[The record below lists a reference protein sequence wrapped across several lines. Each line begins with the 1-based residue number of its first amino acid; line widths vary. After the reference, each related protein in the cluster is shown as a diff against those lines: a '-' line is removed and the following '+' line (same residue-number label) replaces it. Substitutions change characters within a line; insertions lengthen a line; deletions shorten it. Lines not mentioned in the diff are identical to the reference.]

1 MITKNIVITGGS
13 KGLGREIKNYYIE
26 KNFNVIDISRTNQK
40 NQLNSINISN
50 DLKNLSKTKNVFKK
64 IYKNFKKLDAI
75 ICCTGSGK
83 KISKNELDENIIQH
97 YLNANLFTVINT
109 INSYSRV
116 YKNKSVKIIIIS
128 SIVSKKIIQ
137 APIGYSISKR
147 ALDYFVKI
155 FAKQYADSKI
165 NINLISPGN
174 ILINGNNWHKKLKK
188 NKKKVQKYI
197 NQEVPLKSFIKPQEI
212 FPIIDI
218 LISENGKNFTGSD
231 FIVDGGQSIWKKIML

>member
-1 MITKNIVITGGS
+1 MIKKNIIITGGS
-13 KGLGREIKNYYIE
+13 KGLGREIKNYYIK
-26 KNFNVIDISRTNQK
+26 KNFNVVDISRTNQK
-40 NQLNSINISN
+40 NQLNSANISN
-50 DLKNLSKTKNVFKK
+50 DLKNLGKTTSVFKRIK
-64 IYKNFKKLDAI
+64 KSYKKLDAI

-83 KISKNELDENIIQH
+83 KISKYELDENVIQH
-97 YLNANLFTVINT
+97 YLNANLFTIINT
-109 INSYSRV
+109 INSYLKV
-116 YKNKSVKIIIIS
+116 YKNKSIKIIIIS

-155 FAKQYADSKI
+155 FAKQYASSKI

-174 ILINGNNWHKKLKK
+174 IYIKGNNWDKKLKK
-188 NKKKVQKYI
+188 NKREVQKYI

-218 LISENGKNFTGSD
+218 LLSDNGKNFTGSD
-231 FIVDGGQSIWKKIML
+231 FIVDGGQAI

>member
-1 MITKNIVITGGS
+1 MIKKNIIITGGS
-13 KGLGREIKNYYIE
+13 KGLGREIKNYYIK
-26 KNFNVIDISRTNQK
+26 KNFNVVDISRTNQK
-40 NQLNSINISN
+40 NQLNSANISN
-50 DLKNLSKTKNVFKK
+50 DLKNLGKTTSVFKRIK
-64 IYKNFKKLDAI
+64 KSYKKLDAI

-83 KISKNELDENIIQH
+83 KISKDELDENVIQH
-97 YLNANLFTVINT
+97 YLNVNLFTIINT
-109 INSYSRV
+109 INSYLKV
-116 YKNKSVKIIIIS
+116 YKNKSIKIIIIS

-155 FAKQYADSKI
+155 FAKQYASSKI

-174 ILINGNNWHKKLKK
+174 IYIKGNNWDKKLKK
-188 NKKKVQKYI
+188 NKREVQKYI

-218 LISENGKNFTGSD
+218 LISDSGKNFTGSD
-231 FIVDGGQSIWKKIML
+231 FIVDGGQAI

>member
-1 MITKNIVITGGS
+1 MIKKNIIITGGS
-13 KGLGREIKNYYIE
+13 KGLGREIKNYYIK
-26 KNFNVIDISRTNQK
+26 KNFNVVDISRTNQK
-40 NQLNSINISN
+40 NQLNSANISN
-50 DLKNLSKTKNVFKK
+50 DLKNLGKTTGVFKRIK
-64 IYKNFKKLDAI
+64 KSYKKLDAI

-83 KISKNELDENIIQH
+83 KISKDELDENVIQH
-97 YLNANLFTVINT
+97 YLNANLFTIINT
-109 INSYSRV
+109 INSYLKV
-116 YKNKSVKIIIIS
+116 YKNKSIKIIIIS

-155 FAKQYADSKI
+155 FAKQYASSKI

-174 ILINGNNWHKKLKK
+174 IYIKGNNWDKKLKK
-188 NKKKVQKYI
+188 NKREVQKYI

-218 LISENGKNFTGSD
+218 LLSDNGKNFTGSD
-231 FIVDGGQSIWKKIML
+231 FIVDGGQAI

>member
-1 MITKNIVITGGS
+1 MIKKNIIVTGGS
-13 KGLGREIKNYYIE
+13 KGLGREIKNYYIK
-26 KNFNVIDISRTNQK
+26 KNFNVVDISRTNQK
-40 NQLNSINISN
+40 NQLNSANISN
-50 DLKNLSKTKNVFKK
+50 DLKNLGKTTSVFKRIK
-64 IYKNFKKLDAI
+64 KSYKKLDAI

-83 KISKNELDENIIQH
+83 KISKDELDENVIQH
-97 YLNANLFTVINT
+97 YLNVNLFTIINT
-109 INSYSRV
+109 INSYLKV
-116 YKNKSVKIIIIS
+116 YKNKSIKIIIIS

-155 FAKQYADSKI
+155 FAKQYASSKI

-174 ILINGNNWHKKLKK
+174 IYIKGNNWDKKLKK
-188 NKKKVQKYI
+188 NKREVQKYI

-218 LISENGKNFTGSD
+218 LISDSGKNFTGSD
-231 FIVDGGQSIWKKIML
+231 FIVDGGQAI

>member
-1 MITKNIVITGGS
+1 MIKKNIIVTGGS
-13 KGLGREIKNYYIE
+13 KGLGREIKNYYIK
-26 KNFNVIDISRTNQK
+26 KNFNVVDISRTNQK
-40 NQLNSINISN
+40 NQLNSANISN
-50 DLKNLSKTKNVFKK
+50 DLKNLGKTTSVFKRIK
-64 IYKNFKKLDAI
+64 KSYKKLDAI

-83 KISKNELDENIIQH
+83 KISKCELDENVIQH
-97 YLNANLFTVINT
+97 YLNVNLFTIINT
-109 INSYSRV
+109 INSYLKV
-116 YKNKSVKIIIIS
+116 YKNKSIKIIIIS

-155 FAKQYADSKI
+155 FAKQYASSKI

-174 ILINGNNWHKKLKK
+174 IYIKGNNWDKKLKK
-188 NKKKVQKYI
+188 NKREVQKYI

-218 LISENGKNFTGSD
+218 LISDSGKNFTGSD
-231 FIVDGGQSIWKKIML
+231 FIVDGGQAI